1 MFIFSIKSLKSALLT
16 QSVFLKGQNMG
27 RSDYVKWRK
36 SGKAL
41 CLFTP
46 TNHVN
51 FFTFCNDDTKSHK
64 RHGIFLVYLFLSFL
78 RHTMVSLTI

>member
-1 MFIFSIKSLKSALLT
+1 
-16 QSVFLKGQNMG
+16 MG
-27 RSDYVKWRK
+27 RSDYFKWRK

-51 FFTFCNDDTKSHK
+51 FFTFCNDDMKSHK
-64 RHGIFLVYLFLSFL
+64 RHGIFVVYLSFF
-78 RHTMVSLTI
+78 S